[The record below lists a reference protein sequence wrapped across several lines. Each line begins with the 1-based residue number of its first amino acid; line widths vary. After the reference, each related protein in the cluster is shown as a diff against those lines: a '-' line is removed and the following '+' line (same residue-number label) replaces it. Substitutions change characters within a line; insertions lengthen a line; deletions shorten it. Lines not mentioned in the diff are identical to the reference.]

1 MTITYQKNV
10 SNTSF
15 MGFAKLLFKWKGSIY
30 KLVFRE
36 LIMYGSAFAIIS
48 ICYRF
53 IMADEQKRQFE
64 KVAMYCDQTAGLMPM
79 SFVLGFYVTFVV
91 TRWWNQFL
99 NLPWPDR
106 AAHTILMYVH
116 GTDDRSRIIRRTL
129 VRYINLANIILFQT
143 ISGSAKKRFP
153 TMDHVVGAG
162 LMTPEEKQL
171 YDSCT
176 LNVNKHWV
184 PFVWSINLINVAVKE
199 GKMSSGEPVK
209 QFLDEL
215 NSLRTK
221 TGHLWG
227 HDWVT
232 VPLVYTQV
240 VTLLTHLYFF
250 TCLIGRQF
258 LDPAQGYPGHDIDL
272 YFPVYTF
279 LQFFFFLGWLKVAE
293 QLINPFGEDD
303 DDFETNWFIDRN
315 IQVCYTIVDDMY
327 GKLAKLDKDPH
338 WGLSTI
344 EIPYTEASLIHK
356 IANYKGSTMDVKLS
370 PKEQT
375 MVYYELGDPRLLTHP
390 PSLYRRFR
398 LFLSRHCGSCYDLD
412 QPPMNKPI
420 GESYGRTEPLN
431 FEQYDNPNHRKV
443 SNYSLFG
450 DGYFNIINRPGKRG
464 SLTGDASHQ
473 GVLEPMVQHHPSNSP
488 VAFFR
493 TGRRGS
499 TISEPGNLS
508 GSETNPLTLTV
519 PNNNYN
525 RRHRPS
531 AVAAHVLTS
540 VSETEQ
546 EESDPEPSPA
556 DTVKMALAF
565 LDEDLEDIVSVQKP

>member
-1 MTITYQKNV
+1 
-10 SNTSF
+10 
-15 MGFAKLLFKWKGSIY
+15 
-30 KLVFRE
+30 
-36 LIMYGSAFAIIS
+36 
-48 ICYRF
+48 
-53 IMADEQKRQFE
+53 
-64 KVAMYCDQTAGLMPM
+64 
-79 SFVLGFYVTFVV
+79 
-91 TRWWNQFL
+91 
-99 NLPWPDR
+99 
-106 AAHTILMYVH
+106 MYVH

-356 IANYKGSTMDVKLS
+356 IANYKGSTMDVK
-370 PKEQT
+370 
-375 MVYYELGDPRLLTHP
+375 
-390 PSLYRRFR
+390 
-398 LFLSRHCGSCYDLD
+398 
-412 QPPMNKPI
+412 PI